1 MATATPNAL
10 NEPRTIS
17 SGDENATPRLKGS
30 SARRKV
36 AMVTDVGLQLP
47 GGMSFESWEKAGRNL
62 ARVASSSAWCLGD
75 WIVYG
80 QSRYEGR
87 YRDAVESVGL
97 DYQTVRNYAWVARR
111 VPQSARRKELSFQHH
126 AEVASL
132 SPQEQESWLDRAVKE
147 RWSRNQLRGELRA
160 ARSTEPR
167 PATTVSMPKLEVPEA
182 QLARW
187 RKAAELAGASLQG
200 WIVNL
205 LESEANSVLADTRAP
220 SPDEVDAEVLPAIP
234 TQKGRD

>member
-1 MATATPNAL
+1 MATATPSTL
-10 NEPRTIS
+10 NEPHTIS
-17 SGDENATPRLKGS
+17 SGDVKATSRLGS
-30 SARRKV
+30 RSARRRV
-36 AMVTDVGLQLP
+36 VMVTDVGLQLP

-87 YRDAVESVGL
+87 YRDAVETVGL

-111 VPQSARRKELSFQHH
+111 VPQSARRKALSFQHH

-147 RWSRNQLRGELRA
+147 RWSRNQLRRELRA
-160 ARSTEPR
+160 ARSPELR
-167 PATTVSMPKLEVPEA
+167 PATTVTMPKLEILEA

-187 RKAAELAGASLQG
+187 RKAAELAGTSFHE
-200 WIVNL
+200 WIVDL

-220 SPDEVDAEVLPAIP
+220 SPDEVDPEVLPAIP